1 MEKETHYD
9 RILRH
14 LKDFGS
20 ITSWE
25 AIEEYG
31 CTRLSAI
38 IYMLRQVGYII
49 TSETISRKNRYG
61 KTVHFAKYIL
71 VGEDEFFYE

>member
-9 RILRH
+9 RVLRH
-14 LKDFGS
+14 LKDYGS

-31 CTRLSAI
+31 CTRLSAV

-49 TSETISRKNRYG
+49 TSETISKKNRYG
-61 KTVHFAKYIL
+61 KTVHFAKYTL
-71 VGEDEFFYE
+71 KENK